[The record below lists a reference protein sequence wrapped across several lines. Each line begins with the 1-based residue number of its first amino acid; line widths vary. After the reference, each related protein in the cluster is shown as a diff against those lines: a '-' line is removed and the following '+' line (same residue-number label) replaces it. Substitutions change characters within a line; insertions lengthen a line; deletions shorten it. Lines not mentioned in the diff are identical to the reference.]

1 MSDIRQDFEQA
12 VADKWPDEYSFNRFG
27 DEDYFD
33 EVLEGMWRGWQ
44 ARAKTDACCS
54 EIPNSCEPVYFYQE
68 PEAVGSNKWREVPWR
83 TLERQMQQ
91 SHFRGFKHRTLY
103 THPASA
109 AKQAVSVPKQWV
121 DLMRELVKDLISEIK
136 TKQKLKP
143 DERVAEDLGAVR
155 EAIAMIAKQE
165 QGHE

>member
-1 MSDIRQDFEQA
+1 MSTPETIYLIPGEYEEGLVWCDDPAPDSYSDPDEAVKYVRADTLPVVTDNGKVNVGLIAENERLQA
-12 VADKWPDEYSFNRFG
+12 RVAD
-27 DEDYFD
+27 
-33 EVLEGMWRGWQ
+33 LE
-44 ARAKTDACCS
+44 
-54 EIPNSCEPVYFYQE
+54 
-68 PEAVGSNKWREVPWR
+68 
-83 TLERQMQQ
+83 
-91 SHFRGFKHRTLY
+91 
-103 THPASA
+103 
-109 AKQAVSVPKQWV
+109 QAVSVPKQWV

>member
-1 MSDIRQDFEQA
+1 MTEDDFTPAGETELADEIATA
-12 VADKWPDEYSFNRFG
+12 VA
-27 DEDYFD
+27 
-33 EVLEGMWRGWQ
+33 
-44 ARAKTDACCS
+44 
-54 EIPNSCEPVYFYQE
+54 EI
-68 PEAVGSNKWREVPWR
+68 
-83 TLERQMQQ
+83 
-91 SHFRGFKHRTLY
+91 Y

-109 AKQAVSVPKQWV
+109 DKQAVSVPKQWV

>member
-1 MSDIRQDFEQA
+1 MSNYI
-12 VADKWPDEYSFNRFG
+12 
-27 DEDYFD
+27 
-33 EVLEGMWRGWQ
+33 EVDGLRVGPCMWRSKVEEVEQ
-44 ARAKTDACCS
+44 LRARVA
-54 EIPNSCEPVYFYQE
+54 EI
-68 PEAVGSNKWREVPWR
+68 EAYHHAHSD
-83 TLERQMQQ
+83 
-91 SHFRGFKHRTLY
+91 
-103 THPASA
+103 
-109 AKQAVSVPKQWV
+109 KQAVSVPKQWV